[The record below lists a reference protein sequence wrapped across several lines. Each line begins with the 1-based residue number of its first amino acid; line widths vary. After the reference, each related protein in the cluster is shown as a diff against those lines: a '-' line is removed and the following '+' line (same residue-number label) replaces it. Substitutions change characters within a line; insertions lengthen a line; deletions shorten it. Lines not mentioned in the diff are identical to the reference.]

1 MIEQKQVIQLIGNWG
16 YTPSQF
22 RSYLDKQIERAKD
35 LGEAV
40 GATMYSSLL
49 TLSKYSLSGDADS
62 AVEKNK
68 LSSHPEVK
76 ELIDDDEI
84 SGIIDD
90 DDFSSGV
97 IDAVYEECIKYGNLE
112 SAEIAMREKVMFM
125 VAPMLTKKIVEI
137 GSHTS
142 EQILQCFIGADH
154 NMQYDDSE
162 DTLRKV
168 SSNLNSLA
176 SIISRFSEE
185 IKMCEETSFEPFNDI
200 SDAIIGDVDSIMLEI
215 NQDMLSIIGN
225 PPHVWTSYSISFGKM
240 MAGFLIALSFGYV
253 TYEDYEDVIKNF
265 KSATVPNESKVEPP
279 IQNIKFVRN

>member
-16 YTPSQF
+16 YTPNQF
-22 RSYLDKQIERAKD
+22 RTYLEKQIQRAKD

-40 GATMYSSLL
+40 GATMFSSLL
-49 TLSKYSLSGDADS
+49 TLSKYSLSGDAES
-62 AVEKNK
+62 SVEKDR
-68 LSSHPEVK
+68 LSSHPEAK

-90 DDFSSGV
+90 DNFSSGV
-97 IDAVYEECIKYGNLE
+97 IDAIYEECIKYGNLE

-125 VAPMLTKKIVEI
+125 VAPMLSKKIVEI

-154 NMQYDDSE
+154 NMQYDDGE

-168 SSNLNSLA
+168 TSNIKSLA
-176 SIISRFSEE
+176 SIISRFSKE
-185 IKMCEETSFEPFNDI
+185 IKMCKETSFEPFNDI
-200 SDAIIGDVDSIMLEI
+200 SEAIIGDVDSIMLEI

-253 TYEDYEDVIKNF
+253 TYEDYENVINNF
-265 KSATVPNESKVEPP
+265 KSVASPNEPP
-279 IQNIKFVRN
+279 VQNIKFGRN